1 MSVSDAVSANTVYTY
16 DKNGYVTSITE
27 NGLTTFYTNDTYGKM
42 LKKQNP
48 DGTVLQYTYTNDGLL
63 STVTD
68 QDGNTESYV
77 YDKAGN
83 LTEQT
88 DALGNRITYAYDIH
102 GRLIRQ
108 TDARGNSE
116 SYAYDAAGNCI
127 KRTDAMGT
135 VTEMTYDMAG
145 RMTEQ
150 SVLTKAGKI
159 TNRYTYDAAGNI
171 LTTTD
176 AEGSRT
182 VYRYDD
188 YGNCISKTDC
198 MGNVTEYV
206 YDALNRLT
214 GTSDAAG
221 KEAYTY
227 DAQNNLIRHRTACGS
242 GQETEYLYTYTQDG
256 MLKESKDPLQ
266 GISSIAY
273 NRNRQIASVTDPLGN
288 ETAYQYDSAGRISRV
303 RTAADTQTEY
313 TYNAQG
319 LLASEKTADAKTD
332 YTYDALGRILTK
344 VDALGRVTYTY
355 DANSNITKVTEQQNG
370 RTTTIKRSFDALNR
384 VTSVTDANG
393 KTVSYSYD
401 ELGNRISLTY
411 PGGEIVRYSYDKCG
425 DLLTVTEPD
434 GSVNTYTYD
443 KKGRCTGLKRADGTE
458 ESYSY
463 DKADR
468 LSAQTD
474 KNADGT
480 IRNSY
485 TYTYDGAGNIIK
497 IGGTADTA
505 AGHAVMTYDKDN
517 RLATY
522 NGEKVTY
529 DERGNMLHGPLNGEM
544 GDYTYDCRNRL
555 IETKAADGTV
565 TAYTYDAEN
574 TRLTEETENT
584 RHTFVTDK
592 ETTYSQLLTE
602 TISEKHLLTYK
613 ETATI
618 TYTYGNGLISDSR
631 KEAKGSNTEKRYY
644 HYNHIG
650 STTAITDADGDL
662 LYSFTYGTYGELTG
676 IYDADG
682 EQAEDTAAVIQ
693 AENLRF
699 LYNGRYGVETGANG
713 LYYMRARYYNPQ
725 IKRFINRDIID
736 GSITDSQSLNK
747 YSYVQGNPV
756 NLIDPFGLCAQD
768 YFSRAG
774 HELLDWLG
782 FIFDPADAIN
792 FLWYTAEGNAAMA
805 AATAVAIVPAAGSFI
820 AKGTKQA
827 IKAGK
832 KAAQKAGEKAA
843 KNATEKA
850 AKKAAKKKLAKEAG
864 KEAAEKGAEKAAKEA
879 AEKATEKTA
888 KETAEK
894 TAKEATEK
902 GIKSGSKTVPNPNG
916 KKGGVAHQSVIDDIK
931 TDAEKRGLTY
941 DTEYKYDTT
950 GGYKNSRYADV
961 VVYDSKGRVMEI
973 HQVGRTTKRT
983 GAPVSRERK
992 AIRDIRSSVEYNGA
1006 KIIYHPYDR

>member
-1 MSVSDAVSANTVYTY
+1 M
-16 DKNGYVTSITE
+16 
-27 NGLTTFYTNDTYGKM
+27 
-42 LKKQNP
+42 
-48 DGTVLQYTYTNDGLL
+48 
-63 STVTD
+63 
-68 QDGNTESYV
+68 
-77 YDKAGN
+77 
-83 LTEQT
+83 
-88 DALGNRITYAYDIH
+88 
-102 GRLIRQ
+102 
-108 TDARGNSE
+108 
-116 SYAYDAAGNCI
+116 C
-127 KRTDAMGT
+127 
-135 VTEMTYDMAG
+135 
-145 RMTEQ
+145 
-150 SVLTKAGKI
+150 
-159 TNRYTYDAAGNI
+159 NI
-171 LTTTD
+171 LPCHT
-176 AEGSRT
+176 R
-182 VYRYDD
+182 YR
-188 YGNCISKTDC
+188 
-198 MGNVTEYV
+198 
-206 YDALNRLT
+206 
-214 GTSDAAG
+214 
-221 KEAYTY
+221 
-227 DAQNNLIRHRTACGS
+227 
-242 GQETEYLYTYTQDG
+242 
-256 MLKESKDPLQ
+256 
-266 GISSIAY
+266 
-273 NRNRQIASVTDPLGN
+273 
-288 ETAYQYDSAGRISRV
+288 
-303 RTAADTQTEY
+303 
-313 TYNAQG
+313 
-319 LLASEKTADAKTD
+319 
-332 YTYDALGRILTK
+332 
-344 VDALGRVTYTY
+344 
-355 DANSNITKVTEQQNG
+355 
-370 RTTTIKRSFDALNR
+370 
-384 VTSVTDANG
+384 
-393 KTVSYSYD
+393 
-401 ELGNRISLTY
+401 
-411 PGGEIVRYSYDKCG
+411 
-425 DLLTVTEPD
+425 
-434 GSVNTYTYD
+434 
-443 KKGRCTGLKRADGTE
+443 KRADGTE

-474 KNADGT
+474 KNADGSLLH
-480 IRNSY
+480 SY

-505 AGHAVMTYDKDN
+505 AGHAVMTYDRDN

-574 TRLTEETENT
+574 TRLTEETANT

-631 KEAKGSNTEKRYY
+631 KEAKGSDTEKRYY

-662 LYSFTYGTYGELTG
+662 LYRIAYGTYGELTG

-747 YSYVQGNPV
+747 YSYVQGNPISLV
-756 NLIDPFGLCAQD
+756 DPFGLCAQD
-768 YFSRAG
+768 YFSRTG

-894 TAKEATEK
+894 AAEK
-902 GIKSGSKTVPNPNG
+902 GIKSGSKNNKMFKDKSLLDEHYGRHGQEIADVLGDPNYSMEKYLDDANYIVNNGTYVPELNGYVSFMNG
-916 KKGGVAHQSVIDDIK
+916 KKYGFVGLDRATGDI
-931 TDAEKRGLTY
+931 
-941 DTEYKYDTT
+941 TT
-950 GGYKNSRYADV
+950 FHIKNISELIKKAP
-961 VVYDSKGRVMEI
+961 SLGFGR
-973 HQVGRTTKRT
+973 
-983 GAPVSRERK
+983 
-992 AIRDIRSSVEYNGA
+992 
-1006 KIIYHPYDR
+1006 

>member
-1 MSVSDAVSANTVYTY
+1 M
-16 DKNGYVTSITE
+16 
-27 NGLTTFYTNDTYGKM
+27 
-42 LKKQNP
+42 
-48 DGTVLQYTYTNDGLL
+48 
-63 STVTD
+63 
-68 QDGNTESYV
+68 
-77 YDKAGN
+77 
-83 LTEQT
+83 
-88 DALGNRITYAYDIH
+88 
-102 GRLIRQ
+102 
-108 TDARGNSE
+108 
-116 SYAYDAAGNCI
+116 
-127 KRTDAMGT
+127 
-135 VTEMTYDMAG
+135 
-145 RMTEQ
+145 
-150 SVLTKAGKI
+150 
-159 TNRYTYDAAGNI
+159 
-171 LTTTD
+171 
-176 AEGSRT
+176 
-182 VYRYDD
+182 
-188 YGNCISKTDC
+188 
-198 MGNVTEYV
+198 
-206 YDALNRLT
+206 
-214 GTSDAAG
+214 
-221 KEAYTY
+221 
-227 DAQNNLIRHRTACGS
+227 
-242 GQETEYLYTYTQDG
+242 
-256 MLKESKDPLQ
+256 
-266 GISSIAY
+266 
-273 NRNRQIASVTDPLGN
+273 
-288 ETAYQYDSAGRISRV
+288 
-303 RTAADTQTEY
+303 
-313 TYNAQG
+313 
-319 LLASEKTADAKTD
+319 
-332 YTYDALGRILTK
+332 
-344 VDALGRVTYTY
+344 
-355 DANSNITKVTEQQNG
+355 
-370 RTTTIKRSFDALNR
+370 
-384 VTSVTDANG
+384 
-393 KTVSYSYD
+393 
-401 ELGNRISLTY
+401 
-411 PGGEIVRYSYDKCG
+411 
-425 DLLTVTEPD
+425 
-434 GSVNTYTYD
+434 
-443 KKGRCTGLKRADGTE
+443 
-458 ESYSY
+458 
-463 DKADR
+463 
-468 LSAQTD
+468 
-474 KNADGT
+474 
-480 IRNSY
+480 
-485 TYTYDGAGNIIK
+485 
-497 IGGTADTA
+497 
-505 AGHAVMTYDKDN
+505 
-517 RLATY
+517 
-522 NGEKVTY
+522 
-529 DERGNMLHGPLNGEM
+529 
-544 GDYTYDCRNRL
+544 
-555 IETKAADGTV
+555 
-565 TAYTYDAEN
+565 
-574 TRLTEETENT
+574 
-584 RHTFVTDK
+584 
-592 ETTYSQLLTE
+592 
-602 TISEKHLLTYK
+602 YK
-613 ETATI
+613 TATI
-618 TYTYGNGLISDSR
+618 TYTYGNGLISDSK
-631 KEAKGSNTEKRYY
+631 KEAKGSDTEKRYY

-682 EQAEDTAAVIQ
+682 QKMAGEAADQRSIRETLQAET
-693 AENLRF
+693 LRF

-747 YSYVQGNPV
+747 YSYVQGNPISLV
-756 NLIDPFGLCAQD
+756 DPFGLCAQD

-894 TAKEATEK
+894 AAEEAAEK

>member
-1 MSVSDAVSANTVYTY
+1 MNY
-16 DKNGYVTSITE
+16 
-27 NGLTTFYTNDTYGKM
+27 
-42 LKKQNP
+42 
-48 DGTVLQYTYTNDGLL
+48 
-63 STVTD
+63 
-68 QDGNTESYV
+68 
-77 YDKAGN
+77 
-83 LTEQT
+83 
-88 DALGNRITYAYDIH
+88 
-102 GRLIRQ
+102 
-108 TDARGNSE
+108 
-116 SYAYDAAGNCI
+116 
-127 KRTDAMGT
+127 
-135 VTEMTYDMAG
+135 
-145 RMTEQ
+145 
-150 SVLTKAGKI
+150 
-159 TNRYTYDAAGNI
+159 
-171 LTTTD
+171 
-176 AEGSRT
+176 
-182 VYRYDD
+182 
-188 YGNCISKTDC
+188 
-198 MGNVTEYV
+198 
-206 YDALNRLT
+206 
-214 GTSDAAG
+214 GTSPIFLLHGNPNKIVSKYNKFLDIRENYATPSL
-221 KEAYTY
+221 AYYHPY
-227 DAQNNLIRHRTACGS
+227 DAQDNLIRHRTACGS
-242 GQETEYLYTYTQDG
+242 GRETEYLYTYTQDG

-319 LLASEKTADAKTD
+319 LLASEKTADTKTE

-344 VDALGRVTYTY
+344 VDALGRITYTY

-443 KKGRCTGLKRADGTE
+443 KKGRCTGLKRADGT
-458 ESYSY
+458 
-463 DKADR
+463 
-468 LSAQTD
+468 
-474 KNADGT
+474 
-480 IRNSY
+480 
-485 TYTYDGAGNIIK
+485 
-497 IGGTADTA
+497 
-505 AGHAVMTYDKDN
+505 
-517 RLATY
+517 
-522 NGEKVTY
+522 
-529 DERGNMLHGPLNGEM
+529 
-544 GDYTYDCRNRL
+544 
-555 IETKAADGTV
+555 V

-574 TRLTEETENT
+574 TRLTEETANT

-618 TYTYGNGLISDSR
+618 TYTYGNGLISDSK
-631 KEAKGSNTEKRYY
+631 KEAKDSDTEKRYY

-662 LYSFTYGTYGELTG
+662 LYRIAYGTYGELTG

-682 EQAEDTAAVIQ
+682 DLIEDKTAVIRS
-693 AENLRF
+693 ENLRF

-747 YSYVQGNPV
+747 YSYVQGNPISLV
-756 NLIDPFGLCAQD
+756 DPFGLCAQD

-894 TAKEATEK
+894 TAKEAAEK
-902 GIKSGSKTVPNPNG
+902 GIKSGTPSGYYQDASGRWHRPNG
-916 KKGGVAHQSVIDDIK
+916 QFASNAEVGINSPVKVSTGSHGNSLSDPRTNYGYVLVDGNTSEILKFGETVHPTTRYSQRYLDANNANMKILEQGNKLDIHLWQH
-931 TDAEKRGLTY
+931 DMNEY
-941 DTEYKYDTT
+941 YFYKYKEYPPLN
-950 GGYKNSRYADV
+950 GG
-961 VVYDSKGRVMEI
+961 GW
-973 HQVGRTTKRT
+973 
-983 GAPVSRERK
+983 
-992 AIRDIRSSVEYNGA
+992 
-1006 KIIYHPYDR
+1006 

>member
-1 MSVSDAVSANTVYTY
+1 M
-16 DKNGYVTSITE
+16 
-27 NGLTTFYTNDTYGKM
+27 
-42 LKKQNP
+42 
-48 DGTVLQYTYTNDGLL
+48 
-63 STVTD
+63 
-68 QDGNTESYV
+68 
-77 YDKAGN
+77 
-83 LTEQT
+83 
-88 DALGNRITYAYDIH
+88 
-102 GRLIRQ
+102 
-108 TDARGNSE
+108 
-116 SYAYDAAGNCI
+116 C
-127 KRTDAMGT
+127 
-135 VTEMTYDMAG
+135 
-145 RMTEQ
+145 
-150 SVLTKAGKI
+150 
-159 TNRYTYDAAGNI
+159 NI
-171 LTTTD
+171 LPCHT
-176 AEGSRT
+176 R
-182 VYRYDD
+182 YR
-188 YGNCISKTDC
+188 
-198 MGNVTEYV
+198 
-206 YDALNRLT
+206 
-214 GTSDAAG
+214 
-221 KEAYTY
+221 
-227 DAQNNLIRHRTACGS
+227 
-242 GQETEYLYTYTQDG
+242 
-256 MLKESKDPLQ
+256 
-266 GISSIAY
+266 
-273 NRNRQIASVTDPLGN
+273 
-288 ETAYQYDSAGRISRV
+288 
-303 RTAADTQTEY
+303 
-313 TYNAQG
+313 
-319 LLASEKTADAKTD
+319 
-332 YTYDALGRILTK
+332 
-344 VDALGRVTYTY
+344 
-355 DANSNITKVTEQQNG
+355 
-370 RTTTIKRSFDALNR
+370 
-384 VTSVTDANG
+384 
-393 KTVSYSYD
+393 
-401 ELGNRISLTY
+401 
-411 PGGEIVRYSYDKCG
+411 
-425 DLLTVTEPD
+425 
-434 GSVNTYTYD
+434 
-443 KKGRCTGLKRADGTE
+443 KRADGTE

-474 KNADGT
+474 KNADGSLLH
-480 IRNSY
+480 SY

-529 DERGNMLHGPLNGEM
+529 DERGNMLHGPLNGAM

-631 KEAKGSNTEKRYY
+631 KEAKGSDTEKRYY

-682 EQAEDTAAVIQ
+682 QKMAGEAAGQSSIKETLQAEK
-693 AENLRF
+693 LRF
-699 LYNGRYGVETGANG
+699 LYNGRYCVETGANG

-756 NLIDPFGLCAQD
+756 SLIDPFGLCAQD
-768 YFSRAG
+768 YFSRTG

-782 FIFDPADAIN
+782 FIFDPADVIN

-894 TAKEATEK
+894 AAEK
-902 GIKSGSKTVPNPNG
+902 GIKSGSNPKNVFPENPDDLLPEIPRNKATKANG
-916 KKGGVAHQSVIDDIK
+916 TTSQTIQTSDNIRIRAEQHPLLPGETYNPRHHGVHYHV
-931 TDAEKRGLTY
+931 
-941 DTEYKYDTT
+941 EYKVDPTKSWNNKNNVKKWYPE
-950 GGYKNSRYADV
+950 GY
-961 VVYDSKGRVMEI
+961 
-973 HQVGRTTKRT
+973 TP
-983 GAPVSRERK
+983 GAGSGFIPGEPFP
-992 AIRDIRSSVEYNGA
+992 E
-1006 KIIYHPYDR
+1006 

>member
-1 MSVSDAVSANTVYTY
+1 
-16 DKNGYVTSITE
+16 
-27 NGLTTFYTNDTYGKM
+27 
-42 LKKQNP
+42 
-48 DGTVLQYTYTNDGLL
+48 
-63 STVTD
+63 
-68 QDGNTESYV
+68 
-77 YDKAGN
+77 
-83 LTEQT
+83 
-88 DALGNRITYAYDIH
+88 
-102 GRLIRQ
+102 
-108 TDARGNSE
+108 
-116 SYAYDAAGNCI
+116 
-127 KRTDAMGT
+127 
-135 VTEMTYDMAG
+135 
-145 RMTEQ
+145 
-150 SVLTKAGKI
+150 
-159 TNRYTYDAAGNI
+159 
-171 LTTTD
+171 
-176 AEGSRT
+176 
-182 VYRYDD
+182 
-188 YGNCISKTDC
+188 
-198 MGNVTEYV
+198 
-206 YDALNRLT
+206 
-214 GTSDAAG
+214 
-221 KEAYTY
+221 
-227 DAQNNLIRHRTACGS
+227 
-242 GQETEYLYTYTQDG
+242 

-273 NRNRQIASVTDPLGN
+273 NRNRQIASVTDPMGN

-319 LLASEKTADAKTD
+319 LLAGEKTADTKTD

-344 VDALGRVTYTY
+344 VDALGRITYTY

-443 KKGRCTGLKRADGTE
+443 KKGRCTGIKRADGTE

-463 DKADR
+463 DNADR

-474 KNADGT
+474 KNADGSLLH
-480 IRNSY
+480 SY

-505 AGHAVMTYDKDN
+505 AGHAVMTYDRDN

-529 DERGNMLHGPLNGEM
+529 DERGNMLHGPLNGAM

-631 KEAKGSNTEKRYY
+631 KEAKDSDTEKRYY

-662 LYSFTYGTYGELTG
+662 VYRIAYGTYGELTG
-676 IYDADG
+676 IYDTDG
-682 EQAEDTAAVIQ
+682 DPVEDKTAVIRS
-693 AENLRF
+693 ENLRF

-747 YSYVQGNPV
+747 YSYVQGNPISLV
-756 NLIDPFGLCAQD
+756 DPFGLCAQD

-850 AKKAAKKKLAKEAG
+850 AKKAAAKKLAKEAG

>member
-1 MSVSDAVSANTVYTY
+1 MNY
-16 DKNGYVTSITE
+16 
-27 NGLTTFYTNDTYGKM
+27 
-42 LKKQNP
+42 
-48 DGTVLQYTYTNDGLL
+48 
-63 STVTD
+63 
-68 QDGNTESYV
+68 
-77 YDKAGN
+77 
-83 LTEQT
+83 
-88 DALGNRITYAYDIH
+88 
-102 GRLIRQ
+102 
-108 TDARGNSE
+108 
-116 SYAYDAAGNCI
+116 
-127 KRTDAMGT
+127 
-135 VTEMTYDMAG
+135 
-145 RMTEQ
+145 
-150 SVLTKAGKI
+150 
-159 TNRYTYDAAGNI
+159 
-171 LTTTD
+171 
-176 AEGSRT
+176 
-182 VYRYDD
+182 
-188 YGNCISKTDC
+188 
-198 MGNVTEYV
+198 
-206 YDALNRLT
+206 
-214 GTSDAAG
+214 GTSPIFLLHGNPNKIVSKYNKFLDIRENYATPSL
-221 KEAYTY
+221 AYYHPY
-227 DAQNNLIRHRTACGS
+227 DAQDNLIRHRTACGS
-242 GQETEYLYTYTQDG
+242 GRETEYLYTYTQDG

-273 NRNRQIASVTDPLGN
+273 NRDRQIASVTDPLGN

-319 LLASEKTADAKTD
+319 LLASEKTADTKTE

-344 VDALGRVTYTY
+344 VDALGRITYTY

-443 KKGRCTGLKRADGTE
+443 KKGRCTGLKRADGT
-458 ESYSY
+458 
-463 DKADR
+463 
-468 LSAQTD
+468 
-474 KNADGT
+474 
-480 IRNSY
+480 
-485 TYTYDGAGNIIK
+485 
-497 IGGTADTA
+497 
-505 AGHAVMTYDKDN
+505 
-517 RLATY
+517 
-522 NGEKVTY
+522 
-529 DERGNMLHGPLNGEM
+529 
-544 GDYTYDCRNRL
+544 
-555 IETKAADGTV
+555 V

-574 TRLTEETENT
+574 TRLTEETANT

-618 TYTYGNGLISDSR
+618 TYTYGNGLISDSK
-631 KEAKGSNTEKRYY
+631 KEAKDSDTEKRYY

-662 LYSFTYGTYGELTG
+662 LYRIAYGTYGELTG

-682 EQAEDTAAVIQ
+682 DLIEDKTAVIRS
-693 AENLRF
+693 ENLRF

-756 NLIDPFGLCAQD
+756 SLIDPFGLCAQD

-782 FIFDPADAIN
+782 FLFDPADAIN

-894 TAKEATEK
+894 TAKEAAEK
-902 GIKSGSKTVPNPNG
+902 GIKSGTPSGYYQDASGRWHRPNG
-916 KKGGVAHQSVIDDIK
+916 QFASNAEVGINSPVKVSTGSHGNSLSDPRTNYGYVLVDGNTSEILKFGETVHPTTRYSQRYLDANNANMKILEQGNKLDIHLWQH
-931 TDAEKRGLTY
+931 DMNEY
-941 DTEYKYDTT
+941 YFYKYKEYPPLN
-950 GGYKNSRYADV
+950 GG
-961 VVYDSKGRVMEI
+961 GW
-973 HQVGRTTKRT
+973 
-983 GAPVSRERK
+983 
-992 AIRDIRSSVEYNGA
+992 
-1006 KIIYHPYDR
+1006 

>member
-1 MSVSDAVSANTVYTY
+1 
-16 DKNGYVTSITE
+16 
-27 NGLTTFYTNDTYGKM
+27 
-42 LKKQNP
+42 
-48 DGTVLQYTYTNDGLL
+48 
-63 STVTD
+63 
-68 QDGNTESYV
+68 
-77 YDKAGN
+77 
-83 LTEQT
+83 
-88 DALGNRITYAYDIH
+88 
-102 GRLIRQ
+102 
-108 TDARGNSE
+108 
-116 SYAYDAAGNCI
+116 
-127 KRTDAMGT
+127 
-135 VTEMTYDMAG
+135 
-145 RMTEQ
+145 
-150 SVLTKAGKI
+150 
-159 TNRYTYDAAGNI
+159 
-171 LTTTD
+171 
-176 AEGSRT
+176 
-182 VYRYDD
+182 
-188 YGNCISKTDC
+188 
-198 MGNVTEYV
+198 
-206 YDALNRLT
+206 
-214 GTSDAAG
+214 
-221 KEAYTY
+221 
-227 DAQNNLIRHRTACGS
+227 
-242 GQETEYLYTYTQDG
+242 

-273 NRNRQIASVTDPLGN
+273 NRNRQIASVTDPMGN

-319 LLASEKTADAKTD
+319 LLAGEKTADTKTD

-344 VDALGRVTYTY
+344 VDALGRITYTY

-443 KKGRCTGLKRADGTE
+443 KKGRCTGIKRADGTE

-474 KNADGT
+474 KNADGSLLH
-480 IRNSY
+480 SY

-505 AGHAVMTYDKDN
+505 AGHAVMTYDRDN

-522 NGEKVTY
+522 NGEKVIY
-529 DERGNMLHGPLNGEM
+529 DERGNMLHGPLNGAM

-565 TAYTYDAEN
+565 TDYTYDAEN
-574 TRLTEETENT
+574 TRLTEETDNI

-631 KEAKGSNTEKRYY
+631 KEAKGSDTEKRYY

-662 LYSFTYGTYGELTG
+662 LYRIAYGTYGELTG

-682 EQAEDTAAVIQ
+682 DPVGDKTAVIRS
-693 AENLRF
+693 ENLRF

-756 NLIDPFGLCAQD
+756 NLIDHLEPQ
-768 YFSRAG
+768 
-774 HELLDWLG
+774 
-782 FIFDPADAIN
+782 P
-792 FLWYTAEGNAAMA
+792 
-805 AATAVAIVPAAGSFI
+805 
-820 AKGTKQA
+820 
-827 IKAGK
+827 
-832 KAAQKAGEKAA
+832 
-843 KNATEKA
+843 
-850 AKKAAKKKLAKEAG
+850 
-864 KEAAEKGAEKAAKEA
+864 
-879 AEKATEKTA
+879 
-888 KETAEK
+888 
-894 TAKEATEK
+894 
-902 GIKSGSKTVPNPNG
+902 
-916 KKGGVAHQSVIDDIK
+916 
-931 TDAEKRGLTY
+931 
-941 DTEYKYDTT
+941 
-950 GGYKNSRYADV
+950 
-961 VVYDSKGRVMEI
+961 
-973 HQVGRTTKRT
+973 
-983 GAPVSRERK
+983 
-992 AIRDIRSSVEYNGA
+992 
-1006 KIIYHPYDR
+1006 